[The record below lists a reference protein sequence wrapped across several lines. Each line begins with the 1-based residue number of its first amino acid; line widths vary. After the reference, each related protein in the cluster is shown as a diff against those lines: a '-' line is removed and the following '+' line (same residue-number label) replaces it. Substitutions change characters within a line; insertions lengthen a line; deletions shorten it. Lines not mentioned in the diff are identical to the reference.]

1 MKKKKLFNFSRIVL
15 FLGIIFLYL
24 PLVVLIIFSFS
35 GSQLITVWGGFS
47 TVWYKILFQDADIIS
62 SALRSLKLAV
72 SAATG
77 ALILGTMAAYTLT
90 RFKFFRG
97 RSLFYGMTLTP
108 LVMPDVVIGISLL
121 LMFVSV
127 QHLIA
132 DFFGIGNIDIRGFL
146 TILAAHIT
154 FCTAYVTIVMQS
166 RLISIDKSIEEA
178 AMDLGA
184 KPSKT
189 FFSVTLPQIIPS
201 LVAAWLLAFTLSL
214 DDLVITEFVASPDQ
228 STLPMYIY
236 STVKTGPT
244 PEINALATIIIGI
257 VTFAVIIAT
266 ILSFRFERRKRKN
279 MLMLKKQKRNNP
291 ITLLGTYR

>member
-1 MKKKKLFNFSRIVL
+1 MLRKLKFSNLIL
-15 FLGIIFLYL
+15 LLGIIFLYL
-24 PLVVLIIFSFS
+24 PLVVLVIFSFTDS
-35 GSQLITVWGGFS
+35 ALITVWGGFS
-47 TVWYKILFQDADIIS
+47 TVWYKVLFQDADIIS

-90 RFKFFRG
+90 RFNKFRG
-97 RSLFYGMTLTP
+97 RSIFYGLTLTP

-121 LMFVSV
+121 LMFVSL
-127 QHLIA
+127 QHIIA
-132 DFFGIGNIDIRGFL
+132 NIFGNSFDIRGFF

-166 RLISIDKSIEEA
+166 RLAHIDRSTEEA

-184 KPSKT
+184 RPLKT
-189 FFSVTLPQIIPS
+189 FFMITLPQIIPS
-201 LVAAWLLAFTLSL
+201 LIAAWLLAFTLSL
-214 DDLVITEFVASPDQ
+214 DDLVITEFVASPEQ

-244 PEINALATIIIGI
+244 PEINALATIIIAI
-257 VTFAVIIAT
+257 VTIVVIIAT
-266 ILSFRFERRKRKN
+266 FLSFRFERKKRKN
-279 MLMLKKQKRNNP
+279 TLLLKKKKDEA
-291 ITLLGTYR
+291 ISLLGTYQ